1 MFQMAKKPVF
11 KKNREISGTGITA
24 EKRCYEFSAGVD
36 FTDRNIHY
44 HTESP
49 APTVQMVRKRVKG
62 QNSGFSAEDIYY
74 DKADGRYYKGMTKE
88 ESRGNVTVS
97 GAEYQEYSRLISA
110 PDPDPDVLPKIRA
123 KKTTIL
129 AKAEQDG
136 ATKYVGNIAER
147 EEAAE
152 RGMAA
157 SDIIASADIYTA
169 GEVITEPLKAVR
181 LYAEG
186 NMRHAVSL
194 AKAFQQPGKYSLF
207 AGLDAETTMGDAD
220 ETTPEALIKA
230 TEFDDLDGLE
240 RRYGQLERENI
251 LPRIEQ
257 ESLEASFGGRT
268 GNMTRPVAAAADH
281 PKRLYDIIQATFFW
295 LPRNTN
301 DTNFQYLKTFMKN
314 QFVKLKPDGKIRIV
328 LSDKNT
334 TKVGRENFNH
344 YRDVAEKLTSDEDL
358 CAIYNIN
365 IKKFT
370 KRIGREK
377 IDSQTYSD
385 KLNALG
391 MNEEHFVHTRTD
403 GGKQVRSGGDL
414 LIEAILK
421 PQ

>member
-49 APTVQMVRKRVKG
+49 GPTVQMVRKRVKG
-62 QNSGFSAEDIYY
+62 QNRVFSAEDIYY

-110 PDPDPDVLPKIRA
+110 PDVLPKTRA
-123 KKTTIL
+123 AKTTIL

-207 AGLDAETTMGDAD
+207 AGLDAETTMDDAD
-220 ETTPEALIKA
+220 ETMPEALIKA
-230 TEFDDLDGLE
+230 TEFVDLDGLG

-257 ESLEASFGGRT
+257 ESLEASFGGNT
-268 GNMTRPVAAAADH
+268 GDMTRPVTAAADH

-301 DTNFQYLKTFMKN
+301 DTNFQHLKTFMKN

-334 TKVGRENFNH
+334 TKGGKSYNH
-344 YRDVAEKLTSDEDL
+344 YHDVAEKLTSDEDL

-365 IKKFT
+365 IKKFKKKNRK
-370 KRIGREK
+370 KRKVR
-377 IDSQTYSD
+377 QTYSD

-391 MNEEHFVHTRTD
+391 MNEEQFVHTRTD
-403 GGKQVRSGGDL
+403 GDIQVDSYGDL